1 MKVRT
6 NMKRNMRF
14 TRALVALFFI
24 AFICAPETESANARP
39 LQKRRAA
46 AARQQ
51 RVEYAC
57 PMHPEVKAHAPGT
70 CPKCKMDLRRVAA
83 TSPAT
88 AAAALDES
96 RLTPERGDSSSTNSS
111 AAQEAAGMS
120 IPDTP
125 VLDQQGRRLNFYTDL
140 IKGKTVAINFIF
152 TTCNGVCPTM
162 TAKFRQVQQ
171 ELGERVGRDVQLI
184 SISVDPTTDV
194 PARLNAYA
202 EKFHAGPGWTFVT
215 GDKPEIDGLLRA
227 LGAFAPD
234 KNKHPQTIL
243 IGNEGAGYW
252 TRTLGLSATK
262 TIAGIVTDAAGKDSS
277 RQTARG
283 GATPGPAPFNEAAVA
298 NAGGNAAVTPANDTG
313 AGGLVSVPTP
323 GDQPASTRP
332 SADYFP
338 NHLLLTQDNKPV
350 RFYRDMLKDKVVL
363 INFMFTTCKG
373 VCSPMTANLVKVQQ
387 YLGERVG
394 REINMITITVDPMTD
409 TVGVLKEYTDKFKV
423 KPGWYFLTG
432 KKENVDWVLYKVGG
446 YTENKGEHTSML
458 VMGNEATGEWVKI
471 PAMANPVDIA
481 NAAIKLADSK
491 NE

>member
-1 MKVRT
+1 
-6 NMKRNMRF
+6 MKRNMKLTHAF
-14 TRALVALFFI
+14 VALFFV
-24 AFICAPETESANARP
+24 AFICAPAVESVSARAF
-39 LQKRRAA
+39 QKGRARG
-46 AARQQ
+46 AARQP
-51 RVEYAC
+51 VEYAC
-57 PMHPEVKAHAPGT
+57 PMHPKVKAKRPGT
-70 CPKCKMDLRRVAA
+70 CPKCKMDLRRVSVAA
-83 TSPAT
+83 QAPLPDNSN
-88 AAAALDES
+88 S
-96 RLTPERGDSSSTNSS
+96 TPERGDSSSSS
-111 AAQEAAGMS
+111 GAAPAGMR

-125 VLDQQGRRLNFYTDL
+125 VLDQQGRRLNFYSDL
-140 IKGKTVAINFIF
+140 VKGKTVAIDFIF

-162 TAKFRQVQQ
+162 TAKFRQLQQ
-171 ELGERVGRDVQLI
+171 ELGDRVGRDIQLI

-215 GDKPEIDGLLRA
+215 GDKPEIDALLRA

-243 IGNEGAGYW
+243 IGNEGANYW

-262 TIAGIVTDAAGKDSS
+262 TVARIVTDAAEKSVS
-277 RQTARG
+277 RQ
-283 GATPGPAPFNEAAVA
+283 
-298 NAGGNAAVTPANDTG
+298 TG
-313 AGGLVSVPTP
+313 AGGEVAVPVP
-323 GDQPASTRP
+323 GDMSSSSRPA
-332 SADYFP
+332 ADYFP

-350 RFYRDMLKDKVVL
+350 RFYRDLLKDKVVL

-373 VCSPMTANLVKVQQ
+373 VCSPMTANLLKVQQ

-394 REINMITITVDPMTD
+394 REINMITITVDPTTD
-409 TVGVLKEYTDKFKV
+409 TVSVLKDYTEKFKI

-446 YTENKGEHTSML
+446 FVKNKAEHNSML

-481 NAAIKLADSK
+481 NAAVKLADSK
-491 NE
+491 NDD